1 MGFDKLAPAMYPR
14 QRSPVHGFSPK
25 FARWL
30 PALVLISACSSRG
43 TGGAVAIDPLLVD
56 AGRAEALLKGADLPD
71 RFEVVAL
78 ADRLAVAAV
87 QAGPGGRSGA
97 LLRDAAR
104 LRERVFR
111 VSHGEA
117 DGREAVALLER
128 SIEASPAQG
137 CELGVDR
144 ALLLA
149 EINRDPALALREA
162 SGALGKSPSPA
173 CQGRVDAL
181 SLTLAPYRDRAGV
194 SRTAAP
200 TPAAAQAPE
209 PPEQIVA
216 SPDPPPPSSTP
227 VSLLSFETYGDK
239 EAARIVL
246 RLAGPTSFKAGTA
259 PPLRSGA
266 GPRVY
271 VDLAR
276 SKIAKMRRDTT
287 VGGLVERVRVAPHGD
302 GTRVVLDLAR
312 TAVRRVFYLPD
323 PFRVVID
330 LSSRPDRFIAQAP
343 AVQKGKREVR
353 RVVLDPG
360 HGGQDP
366 GATGPSGLLEK
377 DVSLDIAHRAAPVLS
392 REMGIVTMLTRDR
405 DEFVSLEERT
415 ARANAF
421 SADLFLSIHCN
432 ASESAS
438 AHGVQTYVLDT
449 TSDDIAARVAA
460 RENNAS
466 LAQAGGD
473 VARLLGSLRLADLG
487 SRSTHLG
494 ELLQRSAMASLGE
507 KYPGAS
513 DQGVKTA
520 GFYVL
525 VGAQMP
531 AILFETSFISN
542 PLEESRLGSTDYR
555 QRLADAIVN
564 AVKAYRE
571 GL

>member
-14 QRSPVHGFSPK
+14 QRSPVDGFSPK
-25 FARWL
+25 FARCL
-30 PALVLISACSSRG
+30 PLLALIASCSSRG
-43 TGGAVAIDPLLVD
+43 GGSPAALDPLVVD
-56 AGRAEALLKGADLPD
+56 TNRAQILLKGGELPD

-87 QAGPGGRSGA
+87 KAGPGAGSGA

-128 SIEASPAQG
+128 SIEAAPAQS
-137 CELGVDR
+137 CDLGVDR

-149 EINRDPALALREA
+149 EINRDPALGLREA
-162 SGALGKSPSPA
+162 NGALGTSPPPT
-173 CQGRVDAL
+173 CQTRVEAL
-181 SLTLAPYRDRAGV
+181 SLTLAPYRDRAGIP
-194 SRTAAP
+194 RGPAAP
-200 TPAAAQAPE
+200 AGGPAPE

-246 RLAGPTSFKAGTA
+246 RLSGPTSFKAGTA
-259 PPLRSGA
+259 PPLHAGS

-271 VDLAR
+271 VDIAR
-276 SKIAKMRRDTT
+276 SKIAKMRRETV

-302 GTRVVLDLAR
+302 GTRVVLDLAK

-330 LSSRPDRFIAQAP
+330 VSSRPDRFMAQAP
-343 AVQKGKREVR
+343 GIQKGKREVR

-360 HGGQDP
+360 HGGTDP

-392 REMGIVTMLTRDR
+392 REMGIVTLLTRDR

-432 ASESAS
+432 ASESSS
-438 AHGVQTYVLDT
+438 AHGIQTYVLDT
-449 TSDDIAARVAA
+449 TSDEIAARVAA
-460 RENNAS
+460 RENNAP

-487 SRSTHLG
+487 SRSTHLAD
-494 ELLQRSAMASLGE
+494 LLQRSAMASLGE

-555 QRLADAIVN
+555 QRLADAVVN